1 MKEKRSLP
9 SSCPTTCV
17 FHLSG
22 QWLDTFE
29 LVISVHSL
37 IHNRDRICKDR
48 GHGTIAHGFVIP
60 HLSPEDS
67 KVKVKDHDTLVLSP
81 DPLVELCVTLSL

>member
-1 MKEKRSLP
+1 MKEKSSLP
-9 SSCPTTCV
+9 SSCTTTCV
-17 FHLSG
+17 LHLSA

-29 LVISVHSL
+29 LVISVRSL
-37 IHNRDRICKDR
+37 IHNRDHICKDR

-60 HLSPEDS
+60 YLSPEDS
-67 KVKVKDHDTLVLSP
+67 KVKVRDHDTLVLSS